1 MESEMDDLACQ
12 WIADV
17 CAPTEVAGIDDL
29 RDGTPCLAL
38 PCLRSFSMDIYK
50 SARIDIVHLLHI
62 SGS

>member
-29 RDGTPCLAL
+29 RDGTPRFVL
-38 PCLRSFSMDIYK
+38 LRACTVTIQQ
-50 SARIDIVHLLHI
+50 
-62 SGS
+62 G